1 MCFVPASPHIFL
13 HLSRHYPKGLEKH
26 IKTHAQLTLARFAPD
41 RSSTF
46 VILSGSPRH
55 VVGVQ
60 NPMQAI
66 LMHPEHERL
75 YVDDVIAR
83 GFSDTE
89 LKILVDTVVEN
100 MGPDG
105 FTALE
110 MYGPLLMCTFD
121 GLIKAECSVQCNV
134 LSLGHVNVPHMSS

>member
-1 MCFVPASPHIFL
+1 
-13 HLSRHYPKGLEKH
+13 
-26 IKTHAQLTLARFAPD
+26 
-41 RSSTF
+41 
-46 VILSGSPRH
+46 
-55 VVGVQ
+55 
-60 NPMQAI
+60 MQAI
-66 LMHPEHERL
+66 VMHPEHERL

-110 MYGPLLMCTFD
+110 MYGP
-121 GLIKAECSVQCNV
+121 V
-134 LSLGHVNVPHMSS
+134 LSQTCDDLVQAQCSGQYILLSG